1 MTRAFPRKVDTG
13 FLSGNATRQK
23 SYVELSAASNFSF
36 LHGAS
41 HAEELVVQAK
51 RLELSG
57 LSITDRNSV
66 AGVVRGHMAAKEAK
80 LSFVPGCRLIFMDG
94 SPDIFVWP
102 EDREAWGNLCELL
115 SLGKRRAP
123 KGECHLSLE
132 DLLSHGHGL
141 LMAIHPGK
149 KSITELEVSI
159 GKLTDAFGDQ
169 LYLGLARF
177 YGNADQRRMSELKC
191 LSGDT
196 KIPLIAL
203 GDVLYHKPKRRFLQD
218 VITCIREG
226 ETLTTIGTKL
236 EANAERHLRSTD
248 EMLRLFKGYE
258 ELVTRTAELFGRVN
272 FSLDELKYQYPDD
285 PTFEELGGKPTP
297 SQAALEQLTQI
308 GLQRRYPDGA
318 PQKVLDAIEHETTLI
333 RKLDYAPYFL
343 TVYDMVRFARSQGIL
358 CQGRGSAANSAVC
371 YCLGITEVDPD
382 MVDLLF
388 ERFISEERNEPPD
401 IDVDFEHERREEVIQ
416 YIYGKYGREKAGLA
430 ATVVTY
436 RARSA
441 IREVGKVFGLSD
453 DAITAISGT
462 KWGSWSR
469 EIGSED
475 AKRAGLDPNDKHL
488 LQMLEIAQ
496 EIVGFPRHLSQHV
509 GGFVITRDRLSSLIP
524 IENAAMEDRTIVEWD
539 KDDLESL
546 GMLKIDVLALGMLTC
561 IRKAFDFLQLH
572 YDRKETLS
580 SLKDGDVPTYD
591 MICRADTIGV
601 FQIESRAQMSML
613 PRLRPRK
620 YYDLVIEVAIVRPGP
635 IQGNM
640 VHPYLKRRQGKE
652 EVKYPSKALEGV
664 LGKTLGVPLFQEQA
678 MNIAIVAAEFS
689 PGEADKLRRAMAT
702 FRRVGTIGSFHK
714 KMVEG
719 MVKNGYEREFA
730 DHCFKQIEGF
740 GEYGFPESHAASF
753 ALLVYVSCWL
763 KCHYPDVFCAAILNS
778 QPMGFYAPA
787 QLIRDAREHGVD
799 VRPVDINHSDWD
811 SALEPDAKPQ
821 PINSQHRE
829 MADTMKNTHA
839 VRLGLRQVKG
849 FGEQDAEKLIAN
861 RNKGY
866 DSVRDLWM
874 RSGLPRRG
882 IEKLAEADCFRSIG
896 LDRREALW
904 AVKALDPLSS
914 AERLPLFAMADHG
927 NLQNEPEVH
936 LPAMPIGEHVMI
948 DYQSLTFSLKAHPI
962 SFLRSKL
969 LQRRYVRNANLREL
983 PSGRT
988 VTVAGLV
995 LVRQRPGSA
1004 KGVIFETIEDET
1016 GVANIIVWPKTF
1028 EKYRNLV
1035 LGSRCVGIRGKL
1047 QNVDNVIHVVANH
1060 VEDLT
1065 PMLSTLHDCDVE
1077 IESLANADEVRR
1089 PVEDIRQKIKPASRL
1104 QRLLRDAPE
1113 LKTDYVKLAAQKE
1126 VLTILPKGRNFH

>member
-1 MTRAFPRKVDTG
+1 MAEQQG
-13 FLSGNATRQK
+13 GYA
-23 SYVELSAASNFSF
+23 ELAVTSNFSF
-36 LHGAS
+36 LRGAS
-41 HAEELVVQAK
+41 HPEELVVRAK
-51 RLELSG
+51 RLGLAG
-57 LSITDRNSV
+57 LSITDHNSV
-66 AGVVRGHMAAKEAK
+66 AGLVRGHMSAKEAQ
-80 LSFVPGCRLIFMDG
+80 LSFAPGCRLVFMDRT
-94 SPDIFVWP
+94 PDIFAWP
-102 EDREAWGNLCELL
+102 QDRQAWGNLCELL

-123 KGECHLSLE
+123 KGECHIGFE
-132 DLLSHGHGL
+132 DLLKHGQGL
-141 LMAIHPGK
+141 LMAVQPGK
-149 KSITELEVSI
+149 QKVSFLKSVI
-159 GKLTDAFGDQ
+159 GKLATAFDDHV
-169 LYLGLARF
+169 YLGLARS
-177 YGNADQRRMSELKC
+177 YGVMDERDMSAMNMLAKQT
-191 LSGDT
+191 GV
-196 KIPLIAL
+196 PLVAL
-203 GDVLYHKPKRRFLQD
+203 GDVLYHKPERRPLQD

-226 ETLTTIGTKL
+226 ETLATIGTML
-236 EANAERHLRSTD
+236 EANAERHLRSP
-248 EMLRLFKGYE
+248 EGMLQVFKGYE
-258 ELVTRTAELFGRVN
+258 EAVSRTIELYSRLD
-272 FSLDELKYQYPDD
+272 FSLDELRYQYPDD
-285 PTFEELGGKPTP
+285 PVFDALDNKPVA
-297 SQAALEQLTQI
+297 SQEALERLTEI
-308 GLQRRYPDGA
+308 GLKRRYPNGA
-318 PQKVLDAIEHETTLI
+318 PEKVLNAIAHETALI
-333 RKLDYAPYFL
+333 KKLDYASYFL

-416 YIYGKYGREKAGLA
+416 YIYEKYGREKAGIA

-462 KWGSWSR
+462 RWGSWSR
-469 EIGSED
+469 EINKED
-475 AKRAGLDPNDKHL
+475 ARRAGLDPGDKHL
-488 LQMLEIAQ
+488 GQMLDLAQ

-561 IRKAFDFLQLH
+561 IRKAFDLLQIH
-572 YDRKETLS
+572 YKRKETLS
-580 SLKDGDVPTYD
+580 SLKDGDIPTYD

-652 EVKYPSKALEGV
+652 DVKYPSKELEGV
-664 LGKTLGVPLFQEQA
+664 LSKTLGVPLFQEQA
-678 MNIAIVAAEFS
+678 MNIAIVAAKFP

-719 MVKNGYEREFA
+719 MVANGYEREFA

-799 VRPVDINHSDWD
+799 IRPVDINHSDWN
-811 SALEPDAKPQ
+811 SILESDADACPVNPQ
-821 PINSQHRE
+821 HHE
-829 MADTMKNTHA
+829 MSTVMKNTHA
-839 VRLGLRQVKG
+839 VRLGLQQVKG
-849 FGEQDAEKLIAN
+849 FGEQDAELLTASRN
-861 RNKGY
+861 RGY

-874 RSGLPRRG
+874 RSGLSRRA

-914 AERLPLFAMADHG
+914 AERLPLFAIADHAD
-927 NLQNEPEVH
+927 LQHEPEVQ
-936 LPAMPIGEHVMI
+936 LPAMPLGEHVMI

-962 SFLRSKL
+962 SFLREEL
-969 LQRRYVRNANLREL
+969 LHRRFVRNVDLREL

-1047 QNVDNVIHVVANH
+1047 QSVDSVIHVVANH

-1065 PMLSTLHDCDVE
+1065 PMLSVLHDSDVA

-1089 PVEDIRQKIKPASRL
+1089 PVKDIRNKIKPASRL
-1104 QRLLRDAPE
+1104 KRLLNDAPE
-1113 LKTDYVKLAAQKE
+1113 LKTDYVKLAAQKQARK
-1126 VLTILPKGRNFH
+1126 VLPKGRNFH

>member
-1 MTRAFPRKVDTG
+1 MR
-13 FLSGNATRQK
+13 
-23 SYVELSAASNFSF
+23 YIELSAASNFSF
-36 LHGAS
+36 LGGAS
-41 HAEELVVQAK
+41 HAEELVVRAK
-51 RLELSG
+51 RLG
-57 LSITDRNSV
+57 LDGLAITDCNSV
-66 AGVVRGHMAAKEAK
+66 AGLVRGHMAAKEAD
-80 LSFVPGCRLIFMDG
+80 LTFAPGCRLTFMDG
-94 SPDIFVWP
+94 TPDIFVWP
-102 EDREAWGNLCELL
+102 KHRRAWGNLCELL

-123 KGECHLSLE
+123 KGECHLE
-132 DLLSHGHGL
+132 MQDLLRHGHGL
-141 LMAIHPGK
+141 LMALHPGNHK
-149 KSITELEVSI
+149 ADELHSALDEL
-159 GKLTDAFGDQ
+159 KNAFGDHV
-169 LYLGLARF
+169 YLGLIRC
-177 YGNADQRRMSELKC
+177 YGKTDHRQMQLLAS
-191 LSGDT
+191 LSSLAG
-196 KIPLIAL
+196 IPLVAL
-203 GDVLYHKPKRRFLQD
+203 GDILYHKPERRPLQD

-226 ETLTTIGTKL
+226 ETLATIGKKL
-236 EANAERHLRSTD
+236 EANAERHLRSPD
-248 EMLRLFKGYE
+248 EMTQLFRGFE
-258 ELVTRTAELFGRVN
+258 EAVRQTHELFVRIR
-272 FSLDELKYQYPDD
+272 FSLDELRYQYPDD
-285 PTFEELGGKPTP
+285 PVFEELGDKPVA
-297 SQAALEQLTQI
+297 SQEALERLTQI
-308 GLQRRYPDGA
+308 GLEKRYPKGA
-318 PQKVLDAIEHETTLI
+318 PQKVLQAITHETKLI
-333 RKLDYAPYFL
+333 KKLDYAPYFL
-343 TVYDMVRFARSQGIL
+343 TVYDMVRFARSQNIL
-358 CQGRGSAANSAVC
+358 CQGRGSAANSAIC
-371 YCLGITEVDPD
+371 YCLGITEVDPGK
-382 MVDLLF
+382 VDLLF

-416 YIYGKYGREKAGLA
+416 YIYQKYGREKAGIA

-469 EIGSED
+469 EVGAED
-475 AKRAGLDPNDKHL
+475 VRRAGLDPTDKHL
-488 LQMLEIAQ
+488 AQMLDLAQ
-496 EIVGFPRHLSQHV
+496 EIIGFPRHLSQHV

-561 IRKAFDFLQLH
+561 IRKAFDFLELQ

-580 SLKDGDVPTYD
+580 SLKDGDKPTYD
-591 MICRADTIGV
+591 MICRADTVGV

-613 PRLRPRK
+613 PRLRPRN

-652 EVKYPSKALEGV
+652 PVKYPSKELESV

-678 MNIAIVAAEFS
+678 MNIAIVAAKFP

-719 MVKNGYEREFA
+719 MVANGYEREFA

-799 VRPVDINHSDWD
+799 VRPVDINHSDYD
-811 SALEPDAKPQ
+811 SRLEPDADPCPFNPQ
-821 PINSQHRE
+821 HGE
-829 MADTMKNTHA
+829 MKEIMKNTHA
-839 VRLGLRQVKG
+839 VRLGLRLVKG
-849 FGEQDAEKLIAN
+849 FGRKDAEQLMTA
-861 RNKGY
+861 RGKGY

-874 RSGLPRRG
+874 RSGLPRRV
-882 IEKLAEADCFRSIG
+882 IEKLADADCFRSIG

-914 AERLPLFAMADHG
+914 AERLPLFAVTDHR
-927 NLQNEPEVH
+927 NLQQEPEVH
-936 LPAMPIGEHVMI
+936 LPPMPLGEHVMI

-962 SFLRSKL
+962 SFLREQL
-969 LQRRYVRNANLREL
+969 ARQRFIRNVELRDL
-983 PSGRT
+983 PSGRN
-988 VTVAGLV
+988 VTVSGLV

-1004 KGVIFETIEDET
+1004 KGVIFQTIEDET
-1016 GVANIIVWPKTF
+1016 GVANIIIWPKTF
-1028 EKYRNLV
+1028 EKYRTLV

-1047 QNVDNVIHVVANH
+1047 QNVDNVIHIVANH

-1065 PMLSTLHDCDVE
+1065 PMLSVLHAVDGE
-1077 IESLANADEVRR
+1077 IECLANADEVRR
-1089 PVEDIRQKIKPASRL
+1089 PVEELRQKIKPASRL
-1104 QRLLRDAPE
+1104 EQLLRDAPE
-1113 LKTDYVKLAAQKE
+1113 IRNDYLKIAAHQNARK
-1126 VLTILPKGRNFH
+1126 VLPKGRNFH

>member
-1 MTRAFPRKVDTG
+1 MT
-13 FLSGNATRQK
+13 Q
-23 SYVELSAASNFSF
+23 YVELSAASNFSF
-36 LHGAS
+36 LRGAS
-41 HAEELVVQAK
+41 HAEELVVRAK
-51 RLELSG
+51 RLGLSG
-57 LSITDRNSV
+57 LSVTDHNSV
-66 AGVVRGHMAAKEAK
+66 AGLVRGHMAAKEAQ
-80 LSFVPGCRLIFMDG
+80 LSFAPGCRLVFMDG
-94 SPDIFVWP
+94 TPDIFVWP

-123 KGECHLSLE
+123 KGECHLGFE
-132 DLLSHGHGL
+132 DLLSFGHGL
-141 LMAIHPGK
+141 LMAVHPGEQK
-149 KSITELEVSI
+149 VVQLEPI
-159 GKLTDAFGDQ
+159 LQKLLDAFGDHV
-169 LYLGLARF
+169 YLGLIRS
-177 YGNADQRRMSELKC
+177 YGASNQRRMSEVAD
-191 LSGDT
+191 LSTETGVA
-196 KIPLIAL
+196 LVAL
-203 GDVLYHKPKRRFLQD
+203 GDVLYHKPERRPLQD
-218 VITCIREG
+218 VVTCIREG
-226 ETLTTIGTKL
+226 ETLATIGTKL
-236 EANAERHLRSTD
+236 ETNAERHLRSAD

-258 ELVTRTAELFGRVN
+258 TAVHRTVQLFNCLN

-285 PTFEELGGKPTP
+285 PVFEELDNKPVP
-297 SQAALEQLTQI
+297 SQQALERLTQI
-308 GLQRRYPDGA
+308 GLERRYPDGA
-318 PQKVLDAIEHETTLI
+318 PQKVLKAIAHETSLI
-333 RKLDYAPYFL
+333 KKLDYASYFL
-343 TVYDMVRFARSQGIL
+343 TVYDMVRFARSKGIL

-371 YCLGITEVDPD
+371 YCLGITEVDPG

-416 YIYGKYGREKAGLA
+416 YVYEKYGREKAGIA

-469 EIGSED
+469 EIDAED

-488 LQMLEIAQ
+488 AQMLDIAQ

-561 IRKAFDFLQLH
+561 IRKAFDLLQLH
-572 YDRKETLS
+572 YERKETLS
-580 SLKDGDVPTYD
+580 SLKDGDIPTYD

-613 PRLRPRK
+613 PRLRPRH

-640 VHPYLKRRQGKE
+640 VHPYLKRRQKKE
-652 EVKYPSKALEGV
+652 EVTYPSPELKGV

-678 MNIAIVAAEFS
+678 MNIAIVAAKFP

-719 MVKNGYEREFA
+719 MVANGYDREFA

-763 KCHYPDVFCAAILNS
+763 KCHYPDVFCTAILNS

-799 VRPVDINHSDWD
+799 VRSVDINHSDWNTL
-811 SALEPDAKPQ
+811 LEPDAEQCPVSPQ
-821 PINSQHRE
+821 HQE
-829 MADTMKNTHA
+829 MSGIMKNTHA
-839 VRLGLRQVKG
+839 VRLGLHQVKG
-849 FGEQDAEKLIAN
+849 FGEQDAELLMAN
-861 RNKGY
+861 REKGY

-874 RSGLPRRG
+874 RSGLSRRA

-904 AVKALDPLSS
+904 VVKALDPLSS
-914 AERLPLFAMADHG
+914 AERLPLFAIADST
-927 NLQNEPEVH
+927 NLQQEPKVH
-936 LPAMPIGEHVMI
+936 LPPMPLGEHVMI
-948 DYQSLTFSLKAHPI
+948 DYQALTFSLKAHPMR
-962 SFLRSKL
+962 FLREEL
-969 LQRRYVRNANLREL
+969 HRRRFVRNVDLREL
-983 PSGRT
+983 PSGKT
-988 VTVAGLV
+988 VSVAGLV

-1047 QNVDNVIHVVANH
+1047 QKVDNVIHVVAHH

-1065 PMLSTLHDCDVE
+1065 PMLSILHDSDTA
-1077 IESLANADEVRR
+1077 IECLANADEVKR
-1089 PVEDIRQKIKPASRL
+1089 PVEDIRNKIKPASRL
-1104 QRLLRDAPE
+1104 HRLLNDAPE
-1113 LKTDYVKLAAQKE
+1113 LKTDYAKLTAQRQARK
-1126 VLTILPKGRNFH
+1126 VLPKGRNFH

>member
-1 MTRAFPRKVDTG
+1 LM
-13 FLSGNATRQK
+13 
-23 SYVELSAASNFSF
+23 
-36 LHGAS
+36 
-41 HAEELVVQAK
+41 
-51 RLELSG
+51 LETKQVSEKE
-57 LSITDRNSV
+57 
-66 AGVVRGHMAAKEAK
+66 GV
-80 LSFVPGCRLIFMDG
+80 P
-94 SPDIFVWP
+94 
-102 EDREAWGNLCELL
+102 LL
-115 SLGKRRAP
+115 
-123 KGECHLSLE
+123 
-132 DLLSHGHGL
+132 
-141 LMAIHPGK
+141 
-149 KSITELEVSI
+149 
-159 GKLTDAFGDQ
+159 
-169 LYLGLARF
+169 
-177 YGNADQRRMSELKC
+177 
-191 LSGDT
+191 
-196 KIPLIAL
+196 AL
-203 GDVLYHKPKRRFLQD
+203 GNVLYHKPDRRPLQD

-226 ETLTTIGTKL
+226 ETLATIGTRL
-236 EANAERHLRSTD
+236 EINAERHLRPPSAVYD
-248 EMLRLFKGYE
+248 VFKGYE
-258 ELVTRTAELFGRVN
+258 EALLQTMEVFDQLD

-285 PTFEELGGKPTP
+285 PVFEELGGKAVA
-297 SQAALEQLTQI
+297 SQQALEQLTEI
-308 GLQRRYPDGA
+308 GLKNRYPDGA
-318 PQKVLDAIEHETTLI
+318 PQKVLDAIRYETELI
-333 RKLDYAPYFL
+333 RKLDYASYFL

-371 YCLGITEVDPD
+371 YCLGITEVDPGK
-382 MVDLLF
+382 VDLLF

-453 DAITAISGT
+453 DAISAISGT

-469 EIGSED
+469 EIDKED
-475 AKRAGLDPNDKHL
+475 AKRAGLDPDDKHL
-488 LQMLEIAQ
+488 AQMLDIAQ
-496 EIVGFPRHLSQHV
+496 QIVGFPRHLSQHV

-561 IRKAFDFLQLH
+561 IRKAFDLLQLH

-580 SLKDGDVPTYD
+580 SLKDGDSPTYD

-613 PRLRPRK
+613 PRLRPRT

-652 EVKYPSKALEGV
+652 AVIYPSKELESV

-678 MNIAIVAAEFS
+678 MNIAIVAAKFP

-719 MVKNGYEREFA
+719 MVANGYEREFA

-799 VRPVDINHSDWD
+799 IRPVDINHSDWNTL
-811 SALEPDAKPQ
+811 LEAGAETCPVNPHH
-821 PINSQHRE
+821 SE
-829 MADTMKNTHA
+829 MAGIMKNTHA
-839 VRLGLRQVKG
+839 VRLGLHLVKG
-849 FGEQDAEKLIAN
+849 FGEQDAELLMEN
-861 RNKGY
+861 RDRGY

-874 RSGLPRRG
+874 RSGLPRRA
-882 IEKLAEADCFRSIG
+882 IEKLADADCFRSIG
-896 LDRREALW
+896 LDRRAALW

-914 AERLPLFAMADHG
+914 AERLPLFAIADHA
-927 NLQNEPEVH
+927 NLQKEPVVE
-936 LPAMPIGEHVMI
+936 LPPMPLGEQVMI
-948 DYQSLTFSLKAHPI
+948 DYQSLNFSLKAHPI
-962 SFLRSKL
+962 RFLRDDLSK
-969 LQRRYVRNANLREL
+969 RRFVKNVDLRNM

-1016 GVANIIVWPKTF
+1016 GVANIIVW
-1028 EKYRNLV
+1028 
-1035 LGSRCVGIRGKL
+1035 
-1047 QNVDNVIHVVANH
+1047 
-1060 VEDLT
+1060 
-1065 PMLSTLHDCDVE
+1065 
-1077 IESLANADEVRR
+1077 
-1089 PVEDIRQKIKPASRL
+1089 
-1104 QRLLRDAPE
+1104 
-1113 LKTDYVKLAAQKE
+1113 
-1126 VLTILPKGRNFH
+1126 